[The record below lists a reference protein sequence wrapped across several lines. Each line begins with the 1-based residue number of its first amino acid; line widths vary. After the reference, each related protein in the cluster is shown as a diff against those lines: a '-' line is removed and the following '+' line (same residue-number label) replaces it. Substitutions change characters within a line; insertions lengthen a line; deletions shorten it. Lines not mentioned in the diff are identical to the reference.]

1 MQEAAALGATRG
13 EAFRSV
19 VVPMLRPAIAA
30 GAAIVAMETL
40 TDFATVQYFG
50 VDTVTVGVFRIWRG
64 SYDRDAA
71 AEIAS
76 LVLVFAFFAIV
87 LERMFRGVSFRPLGP
102 GTPGSLEEL
111 AARIARGRER
121 GYAIADATVR
131 YVADKNW
138 TFELVASNL
147 FDKRYEHAVGYDA
160 PRRGVFLNV
169 RFETF

>member
-1 MQEAAALGATRG
+1 MQNVRRARIRGLEASVEGTLWGVNVKGSMTAQKPRDEDTGYLLQGRAERFGRLQASYASGDWSISGGVTASSERFDSANEDPATRL
-13 EAFRSV
+13 
-19 VVPMLRPAIAA
+19 P
-30 GAAIVAMETL
+30 
-40 TDFATVQYFG
+40 
-50 VDTVTVGVFRIWRG
+50 
-64 SYDRDAA
+64 
-71 AEIAS
+71 
-76 LVLVFAFFAIV
+76 
-87 LERMFRGVSFRPLGP
+87 
-102 GTPGSLEEL
+102 
-111 AARIARGRER
+111 